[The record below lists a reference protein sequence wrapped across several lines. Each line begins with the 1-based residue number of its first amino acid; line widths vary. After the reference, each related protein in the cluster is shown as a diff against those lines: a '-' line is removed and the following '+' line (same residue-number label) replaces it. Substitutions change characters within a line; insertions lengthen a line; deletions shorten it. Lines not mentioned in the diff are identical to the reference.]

1 METTQILGIILGLTL
16 VIPQSI
22 SSLEL
27 GVVQISITDY
37 QGQIVTAMLAG
48 FMLVFIEKSFN
59 KIIPNA
65 IKMIIVPFCS
75 LILTVFVTYVIL
87 GTIGLIIESI
97 IANVVNSVFTS
108 NLAII
113 IAAII
118 SFIYVPFVMT
128 GLHHLTII
136 IDTILTT
143 TFGGTILWPMIALS
157 NIAQAS
163 SV

>member
-1 METTQILGIILGLTL
+1 MKTTQILGIILGLTL

-65 IKMIIVPFCS
+65 IKMIIVPFV
-75 LILTVFVTYVIL
+75 L
-87 GTIGLIIESI
+87 
-97 IANVVNSVFTS
+97 
-108 NLAII
+108 
-113 IAAII
+113 
-118 SFIYVPFVMT
+118 
-128 GLHHLTII
+128 
-136 IDTILTT
+136 
-143 TFGGTILWPMIALS
+143 
-157 NIAQAS
+157 
-163 SV
+163 